1 MRHRRV
7 GRKLGVVTKHR
18 KALFRN
24 MVTDFLRNGRIE
36 TTDTRAKEL
45 RRISEKIITLAKRGT
60 LHARRQAASVIR
72 DKEVLKKL
80 FDEIASKYKE
90 RPGGYTR
97 IVKLGSRRGDNAPI
111 SLLELV
117 EEAVESKRKKKPKAT
132 PKAQKPVKEKAK
144 AKSQKREAAEEL
156 GLIEGEEEKAK
167 EASPPKEETSQETVS
182 EPEKK
187 TE

>member
-117 EEAVESKRKKKPKAT
+117 EEAFEPKRKKKSKAT
-132 PKAQKPVKEKAK
+132 PKAPKPVKEKPK
-144 AKSQKREAAEEL
+144 AKSQKKEAAEEL
-156 GLIEGEEEKAK
+156 GLIEGEKPK
-167 EASPPKEETSQETVS
+167 EVSPPQEETSQETIL

>member
-18 KALFRN
+18 KALCRN
-24 MVTDFLRNGRIE
+24 MVTDFFRNGRIE

-60 LHARRQAASVIR
+60 LHARRRAASVIR

-97 IVKLGSRRGDNAPI
+97 GDNAPI

-117 EEAVESKRKKKPKAT
+117 EEAFESKRKKKPKAT
-132 PKAQKPVKEKAK
+132 PKAQKPVMEKVK
-144 AKSQKREAAEEL
+144 AKSQKKEAAEEL
-156 GLIEGEEEKAK
+156 GLIEGEKLK
-167 EASPPKEETSQETVS
+167 EVSPPQAETAQETIS
-182 EPEKK
+182 EPE
-187 TE
+187 

>member
-117 EEAVESKRKKKPKAT
+117 EEAFVESKRKKKPKAT
-132 PKAQKPVKEKAK
+132 PKAPKPVKEKPK
-144 AKSQKREAAEEL
+144 TKSQKKEAAEEL
-156 GLIEGEEEKAK
+156 GLIEGEKPK
-167 EASPPKEETSQETVS
+167 EVSPPQEETVS

>member
-24 MVTDFLRNGRIE
+24 MVTDFLRDGRVE

-117 EEAVESKRKKKPKAT
+117 EEAFVESKRKKKSKAT
-132 PKAQKPVKEKAK
+132 PKAPKPVKEKAK
-144 AKSQKREAAEEL
+144 AKSQKKEAAEEL
-156 GLIEGEEEKAK
+156 GLIEGEKSK
-167 EASPPKEETSQETVS
+167 ESQEETVS

>member
-45 RRISEKIITLAKRGT
+45 RRISEKIITLAKRAT

-117 EEAVESKRKKKPKAT
+117 EEAVESKRKKKPRAAT
-132 PKAQKPVKEKAK
+132 PKEPKPKKEAPK
-144 AKSQKREAAEEL
+144 AKSQKKEAAEEL
-156 GLIEGEEEKAK
+156 GLIEAEEEKAK
-167 EASPPKEETSQETVS
+167 ETLGATIPD
-182 EPEKK
+182 PEKK

>member
-24 MVTDFLRNGRIE
+24 MVTDFFRNGRIE

-117 EEAVESKRKKKPKAT
+117 EEAFVESKRKKKPKAA
-132 PKAQKPVKEKAK
+132 PKGPKPVKEKPK
-144 AKSQKREAAEEL
+144 AKSQKKKPNRL
-156 GLIEGEEEKAK
+156 SFLSLDLIIFLYFYTTLDIYPQKCY
-167 EASPPKEETSQETVS
+167 
-182 EPEKK
+182 
-187 TE
+187 

>member
-97 IVKLGSRRGDNAPI
+97 IIKLGSRRGDNAPI

-132 PKAQKPVKEKAK
+132 PKAQKPVKEKVK

-156 GLIEGEEEKAK
+156 GLIEAEEK
-167 EASPPKEETSQETVS
+167 PKATEEETVS

>member
-24 MVTDFLRNGRIE
+24 MVTDFFRNGRIE

-117 EEAVESKRKKKPKAT
+117 EEAFEPKRKKKPKAT
-132 PKAQKPVKEKAK
+132 PKAPKPVKEKAK
-144 AKSQKREAAEEL
+144 AKSQKKEAAEEL
-156 GLIEGEEEKAK
+156 GLIEEKKPK
-167 EASPPKEETSQETVS
+167 EVSPPQEETAPQTIL